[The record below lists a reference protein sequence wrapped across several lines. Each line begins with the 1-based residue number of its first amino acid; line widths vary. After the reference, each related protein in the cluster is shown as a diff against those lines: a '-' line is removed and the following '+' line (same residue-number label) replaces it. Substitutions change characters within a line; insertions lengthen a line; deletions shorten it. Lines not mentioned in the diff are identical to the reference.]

1 MAGRVTRPKRVVW
14 SGPLSD
20 FGPGF
25 ATELQRLGFT
35 PLSVVHQS
43 RLAAHL
49 SRWMQER
56 GLEVGQLTS
65 DRIDEFLVER
75 RATHTNRYSRRSLGT
90 LLGFL
95 NQLGVLP
102 VAESSQPPMPE
113 LLAKEFE
120 RYLVSERGLLPRTAA
135 AQGVRVRR
143 FLAEYC
149 PPGGVGELSAAEI
162 TAALLAEG
170 DQHAVSSVKRLGY
183 TLRSFLRYAFL
194 TGLTD
199 HDLSGASIPI
209 RARQPSLLPIG
220 ISREQT
226 TALLAACGR
235 DSVVGR
241 RDYAVI
247 LLLAR
252 LGLRATEVAGLR
264 LDDIDWHHGEI
275 TVRGK
280 GRRDERMPLPAEVGE
295 ALVDYLMR
303 SRPTDAPGVRTVF
316 LAARAPRRPM
326 DRVTVSSMIGQA
338 CLRAG
343 ITPVGAHLLRHT
355 LGEAMI
361 RAEVPLAAIGQVLRH
376 HDPLTTTNYARVD
389 VERLR
394 DLARPWPSIWPTRP
408 PAFAAGGVR

>member
-326 DRVTVSSMIGQA
+326 DRVTVSSMIGRA